1 MDLKDLNN
9 GTAVVELPKRVFS
22 GMEHVCYL
30 FLLTLEHVRYL
41 SNGRTDVCMHAR
53 TVCVSGLEYR
63 QTDVSDR
70 A

>member
-1 MDLKDLNN
+1 MTLKN
-9 GTAVVELPKRVFS
+9 GTAVLELPKRVSS

-30 FLLTLEHVRYL
+30 FLLILEHVRYL
-41 SNGRTDVCMHAR
+41 SNGCTDVCMYHAC

-63 QTDVSDR
+63 QTDVLDR